1 MIIKQKCY
9 DLLWLEHTFCCHLLH
24 PALIHPSADEQY
36 HFLCCSV
43 HCLSHLTGLKGAGQV
58 EVFRV
63 AVSRDVFIGLSRWLP
78 SASALLWWPSCIS
91 GSGLTIV
98 ASSSGR
104 QKPSQLQK
112 RVSSVTER
120 CKTGNAVKFT
130 AFTRC
135 EGNYCLSGSGGK
147 DQLGM
152 SQVWEIFRVQQVR
165 IVWKYQI
172 TI

>member
-1 MIIKQKCY
+1 MLRFIV
-9 DLLWLEHTFCCHLLH
+9 TGT
-24 PALIHPSADEQY
+24 
-36 HFLCCSV
+36 HFLLPSSPPRTHPPICWWTIPLPLLQ
-43 HCLSHLTGLKGAGQV
+43 CLLPDTPHRAEGGGAGG
-58 EVFRV
+58 
-63 AVSRDVFIGLSRWLP
+63 GLSGCSFPWCFYWP
-78 SASALLWWPSCIS
+78 QQMASLSLCIVVVAILLS

-112 RVSSVTER
+112 RVSSVTEC

-135 EGNYCLSGSGGK
+135 KGNYCLSGSGGEG
-147 DQLGM
+147 LIACM
-152 SQVWEIFRVQQVR
+152 SQVWEMFRVQLVR